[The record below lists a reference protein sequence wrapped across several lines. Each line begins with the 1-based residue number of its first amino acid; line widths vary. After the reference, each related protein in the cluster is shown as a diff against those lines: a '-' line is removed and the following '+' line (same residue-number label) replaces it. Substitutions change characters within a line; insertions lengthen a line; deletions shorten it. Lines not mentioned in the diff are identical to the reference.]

1 MYKKGTKKKELMTL
15 LKDMSELT
23 GLDRVVHTGQKLHI
37 DAEISGRG
45 RDLLWAIDADSNG
58 YSSAN
63 ILSNKGKGYP
73 ALMKC
78 LKRLD
83 EEAVADE
90 KIVVLALA
98 QASEAK
104 NFDGTISTI
113 WYCVDPCAAGME
125 DADAVIDSTEGVA
138 HIEYPIVSLQ
148 LTEAEYKPCV
158 ASKLAF
164 YDEFREIL
172 YPIQE
177 CAYQSVGSLLDCA
190 CVFKY
195 KSNAPI
201 MAATFLADRL
211 AGTKDIR
218 FLYRK
223 RTENVHPLI
232 SIVGKNYAM
241 FPQQKF
247 VSDALTI
254 VNKNAISTIGYWSVT
269 DELTRVNI
277 EISGYNAL
285 WHPEIELQVS
295 DTVGKSMAVTAY
307 IRMGHGKILLKR
319 NTAYHWESFTNK
331 GGVKTLFEGIFE
343 SITSFANAYEQCYTE
358 VIYFKQDMISH
369 YEKIIGKKRFMRTDI
384 PADGYYN
391 FHQVLFAIVNNT
403 YYELNPRWA
412 LELSRENYTFF
423 SNLCSRCNDRIESV
437 ESNAESVAV

>member
-1 MYKKGTKKKELMTL
+1 MFKKGTKKKELLAL
-15 LKDMSELT
+15 LKEMSELT
-23 GLDRVVHTGQKLHI
+23 GLDRVVHTGQKFHI
-37 DAEISGRG
+37 DAELSGRW
-45 RDLLWAIDADSNG
+45 RDLLWAIDADSSG

-63 ILSNKGKGYP
+63 ILSSKGKGYP

-104 NFDGTISTI
+104 NYDGSINTI

-125 DADAVIDSTEGVA
+125 DADAVIDATEGVA
-138 HIEYPIVSLQ
+138 RIEYPIVSLQ
-148 LTEAEYKPCV
+148 LTESEYKPCV

-211 AGTKDIR
+211 AGTKDVR

-223 RTENVHPLI
+223 RTENVRPLI

-241 FPQQKF
+241 FPQHKF

-254 VNKNAISTIGYWSVT
+254 VNKNAINSIGYWSVT

-295 DTVGKSMAVTAY
+295 DTVGNSMAVTAY
-307 IRMGHGKILLKR
+307 IRMGHGKIFLKR

-343 SITSFANAYEQCYTE
+343 AITSFAREYERCCSE
-358 VIYFKQDMISH
+358 VIYFTQEMISR
-369 YEKIIGKKRFMRTDI
+369 YEKIIGKKRFNRTDI
-384 PADGYYN
+384 PADGSYN

-412 LELSRENYTFF
+412 LELSRENYTLFTSF
-423 SNLCSRCNDRIESV
+423 CNKCKEKAVSID
-437 ESNAESVAV
+437 NHADSVAV

>member
-1 MYKKGTKKKELMTL
+1 MFKKGTKKKELMTL

-37 DAEISGRG
+37 DAELSGRG

-63 ILSNKGKGYP
+63 ILSSKGKGYP

-104 NFDGTISTI
+104 NYDGTINTI

-138 HIEYPIVSLQ
+138 RIEYPLVSLQ
-148 LTEAEYKPCV
+148 LTEAEYKPCA

-218 FLYRK
+218 
-223 RTENVHPLI
+223 
-232 SIVGKNYAM
+232 
-241 FPQQKF
+241 
-247 VSDALTI
+247 
-254 VNKNAISTIGYWSVT
+254 
-269 DELTRVNI
+269 
-277 EISGYNAL
+277 
-285 WHPEIELQVS
+285 
-295 DTVGKSMAVTAY
+295 
-307 IRMGHGKILLKR
+307 
-319 NTAYHWESFTNK
+319 SFTGK
-331 GGVKTLFEGIFE
+331 EPKTSGL
-343 SITSFANAYEQCYTE
+343 
-358 VIYFKQDMISH
+358 
-369 YEKIIGKKRFMRTDI
+369 
-384 PADGYYN
+384 
-391 FHQVLFAIVNNT
+391 
-403 YYELNPRWA
+403 
-412 LELSRENYTFF
+412 
-423 SNLCSRCNDRIESV
+423 
-437 ESNAESVAV
+437 

>member
-45 RDLLWAIDADSNG
+45 RDLLWAIDADSNS

-148 LTEAEYKPCV
+148 LTEAEYKPCA

-223 RTENVHPLI
+223 RTENVRPLI

-241 FPQQKF
+241 FPQHKF

-384 PADGYYN
+384 PANGNYS
-391 FHQVLFAIVNNT
+391 FHQILFAIVNNT

-412 LELSRENYTFF
+412 LELTQQNYNLF
-423 SNLCSRCNDRIESV
+423 STLCNICKEK
-437 ESNAESVAV
+437 AVPVDNHANSIAV

>member
-1 MYKKGTKKKELMTL
+1 MTL

-148 LTEAEYKPCV
+148 LTEAEYKPCA

-223 RTENVHPLI
+223 RTENVRPLI

-241 FPQQKF
+241 FPQHKF
-247 VSDALTI
+247 VTDALTI